1 MARTIRS
8 FLQSLEK
15 RQTLIKSLAT
25 LKTENSRL
33 RELVASKSQLLQQM
47 AVQLEAVA
55 TAKKSLQDLITS
67 LFAKMERI
75 TETKQ
80 LLHAAL
86 QRQRENAAATL
97 QTLHAL
103 METLRSGKEEEEK
116 GKAAERE

>member
-97 QTLHAL
+97 QTLHVL